1 VPEHRHAIRSA
12 TLVDIPGVVDL
23 WNRAAGPTRHAG
35 RAREAQRLVQ
45 RDPDAL
51 LVAEH
56 DGRIIATL
64 IVGWD
69 GWRCHMYRLATEP
82 EARRSGVARALVGEA
97 RARAVALGALRLDAM
112 VNTENATAIAFWENA
127 GFQRDPEDQRWS
139 LLL

>member
-1 VPEHRHAIRSA
+1 MPAIRSA
-12 TLVDIPGVVDL
+12 TEADIPAVVDL

-35 RAREAQRLVQ
+35 QAPEAEQLLA

-56 DGRIIATL
+56 DGRIIGTL

-69 GWRCHMYRLATEP
+69 GWRCHMHRLATEP
-82 EARRSGVARALVGEA
+82 DARRAGVARALVAEAGA
-97 RARAVALGALRLDAM
+97 RARARGAVRLDAM
-112 VNTENATAIAFWENA
+112 VNTENATAIAFWERA